1 MSNEPKFNLT
11 FITDKEERYEDENLT
26 LTSDIYLV
34 SGVQPHQM
42 KGWAKSRLEQDL
54 ASQLGV
60 PSCVVSYGLKTDR
73 VFVKTSC
80 L

>member
-11 FITDKEERYEDENLT
+11 YILSDAEHYEDENLT
-26 LTSDIYLV
+26 LPSDIYLV

-42 KGWAKSRLEQDL
+42 KGWAKSRLEHDL

-60 PSCVVSYGLKTDR
+60 PSCVVSYGLKTTR
-73 VFVKTSC
+73 VFVKTTC

>member
-1 MSNEPKFNLT
+1 MSNLPKFNLT
-11 FITDKEERYEDENLT
+11 FIADREERYEDENLT

-42 KGWAKSRLEQDL
+42 QGWAKSRLEKDIALQL
-54 ASQLGV
+54 AV
-60 PSCVVSYGLKTDR
+60 PACSVSYGLKTDR
-73 VFVKTSC
+73 VFVKTIC